1 MDRLKETWSKFAI
14 NEKIGLIAAGVCTL
28 VMLALMLS
36 ARDAIE
42 TVLPYVF
49 IVGAFECV
57 AAAAFIWRKN
67 KRQAIIYGIV
77 GVVLCIAMCIMS
89 FKAGV

>member
-1 MDRLKETWSKFAI
+1 MDRLKETWAKFAI

-28 VMLALMLS
+28 VMLGLLLS

-49 IVGAFECV
+49 IAGAFECV
-57 AAAAFIWRKN
+57 AGAVFIWNKN

-77 GVVLCIAMCIMS
+77 GVALCVAMCIMS
-89 FKAGV
+89 FKA

>member
-1 MDRLKETWSKFAI
+1 MDKFKESWSKFAI
-14 NEKIGLIAAGVCTL
+14 NEKIGLIAAAICTL
-28 VMLALMLS
+28 AMLALLLS

-49 IVGAFECV
+49 IAGAFECV
-57 AAAAFIWRKN
+57 AGAVFIWNKN

-77 GVVLCIAMCIMS
+77 GVGLCIAMCIIS

>member
-28 VMLALMLS
+28 VMLALLLS

-42 TVLPYVF
+42 TVLPFVF
-49 IVGAFECV
+49 IAGAFECV
-57 AAAAFIWRKN
+57 AGAVFIWNKN

-77 GVVLCIAMCIMS
+77 GVALCVAMCIMS
-89 FKAGV
+89 FKA